1 MRHALVTAQLLRQA
15 RAASVPT
22 EARGRPARHAVAA
35 GRVRLLLACSIATLL
50 AVAVLAVVLAEV
62 W

>member
-1 MRHALVTAQLLRQA
+1 MRHALVAAQLLRQA

-22 EARGRPARHAVAA
+22 EARGRPARDAVAPGPA
-35 GRVRLLLACSIATLL
+35 LLAWSIATLL
-50 AVAVLAVVLAEV
+50 AVAALAVVLAEV

>member
-1 MRHALVTAQLLRQA
+1 MRHGLVAAQLLRQA

-22 EARGRPARHAVAA
+22 EARGRPARDAVAA
-35 GRVRLLLACSIATLL
+35 GRVRLLLAWSIATL
-50 AVAVLAVVLAEV
+50 AVAALAVVLAEV